1 MRLVH
6 AEYQI
11 DLILQ
16 ENEVAILVIESPVIF
31 SKVLEELYRQSNGE
45 KGEFVL
51 SEREQLKNFAKDT
64 IFVTNPFSLNYDDK
78 KIVQRL
84 YQELAEITRQNMYL
98 QISESNAAIIN
109 YLEQLILQVPYPI
122 CFDTDENLIG
132 LFKLYNVSIDCEISN
147 AGLLERLVAY
157 MKIVNQLCQINV
169 MIFLNLK
176 SYLSENEL
184 ISLYEM
190 AAYEKM
196 YLFLI
201 ENKQTG
207 RLEKEKIFILDK
219 DLCIINLE

>member
-11 DLILQ
+11 DIILQ
-16 ENEVAILVIESPVIF
+16 ENEIAIFVIESPVMF
-31 SKVLEELYRQSNGE
+31 SKVLEELYRQCNGE

-51 SEREQLKNFAKDT
+51 SEREQLKNLAKDT

-122 CFDTDENLIG
+122 CFDTEENLIG

-147 AGLLERLVAY
+147 TGLLERLVTY
-157 MKIVNQLCQINV
+157 MKLANQLCQINV

-201 ENKQTG
+201 ENKQTN